1 MLRWFRGAGK
11 KLQATLLLSLFFLLM
26 LLFVVVC
33 AIPHSVLIAPV
44 QTLILEDRDGR
55 FLAELQGDSRAGYGY
70 WDIKDWP
77 ERVIRATLVLEDRR
91 FWSHPGV
98 DIRAIFRA
106 ALQNITH
113 RQRISGASTIAMQI
127 VRMQNPVP
135 RTYYNKAIE
144 AAAAIIMTMRYE
156 RKDIILHY
164 LKRVPYAN
172 QIHGISY
179 AAYRYYKKPVN
190 DLSWAEIAFLSAIP
204 QSPTLHN
211 PLRVEGKV
219 RAKKRALRILQGL
232 QKQALISEAQ
242 FELATNQL
250 EIMDFPLHQNR
261 PREAMHA
268 ILKMRRILRRAY
280 ASEHAPSSPLIHSS
294 LSLKLQKRVHK
305 IVNHRLAEFS
315 GNGANNI
322 AAVVIENKSDDVLV
336 WLGASDYFDGKQ
348 GEIDFIQKPRSPG
361 STLKPFIYALGL
373 DRGVITPATV
383 MADLPALSR
392 GISNSDKR
400 FLGPLL
406 PRQALAN
413 SRNIP
418 AINLLRKLGAGE
430 SYAFLGELGLHDGS
444 GNAGTY
450 GSGMV
455 IGTLPTSLEQLMRSY
470 SVFVN
475 DGYLQALNWFDEQ
488 FRPRPARLL
497 SADAARQISLF
508 LADPMA
514 KLPGYPRMGTTEY
527 PFPAAVKTGT
537 SQGYRDAWTIAYT
550 PEYRVGVWV
559 GRDDARPMR
568 KLSGAGSAAVVA
580 KDIMLDLYSRQSRF
594 DARTAFRVPDAHTSY
609 ILCAL
614 SGKLANDLCTKKQAE
629 WLSAQEQPEMDNT
642 FVERFIDR
650 RNGLMAGQWTP
661 EKFVE
666 KSVFVQLPFMFH
678 EWAKSKGYKL
688 PPEKY
693 SLLDNSNSDFNDD
706 VLAPS
711 KQALQISLS
720 EMPVKVR
727 ILSPE
732 NYLHV
737 LKNPEVPEAQNTLAF
752 NLDVQGGIRE
762 VLWYVDKKPY
772 KLKSAPYTLRWPLK
786 KGQHE
791 FYAEVPFLG
800 VVSNRVTVVVD

>member
-1 MLRWFRGAGK
+1 MLKRFKACSK
-11 KLQATLLLSLFFLLM
+11 KLQLTLLSSLFFLLM
-26 LLFVVVC
+26 VLFIMVC
-33 AIPHSVLIAPV
+33 AIPHAVLIAPPR
-44 QTLILEDRDGR
+44 TLILEDRDNR
-55 FLAELQGDSRAGYGY
+55 FLAELQGDSRSGYGY
-70 WDIKDWP
+70 WEIDDWP

-106 ALQNITH
+106 ALQNIRH

-135 RTYYNKAIE
+135 RTYFNKAVE

-211 PLRVEGKV
+211 PLRPGGKA

-232 QKQALISEAQ
+232 QEQALISEAQ
-242 FELATNQL
+242 FELAVNQL
-250 EIMDFPLHQNR
+250 EIMDFPQHQNR

-268 ILKMRRILRRAY
+268 ILKMRKVLRRAY
-280 ASEHAPSSPLIHSS
+280 ASEHAPNSALIRSS
-294 LSLKLQKRVHK
+294 LSLTLQKRVHE
-305 IVNHRLAEFS
+305 IVNHRLVDFS
-315 GNGANNI
+315 NSGANNI
-322 AAVVIENKSDDVLV
+322 AAVVIENNTNDVLA
-336 WLGASDYFDGKQ
+336 WLGASDYFDAKQ

-383 MADLPALSR
+383 MADVPALSR

-444 GNAGTY
+444 VPASTY
-450 GSGMV
+450 GPGMV
-455 IGTLPTSLEQLMRSY
+455 IGTLPTSLERLIRGY

-475 DGYLQALNWFDEQ
+475 DGYLQELNWFDGQ
-488 FRPRPARLL
+488 FHPRPSRLL

-514 KLPGYPRMGTTEY
+514 KLPSYPRMGTTEY
-527 PFPAAVKTGT
+527 PFPAALKTGT
-537 SQGYRDAWTIAYT
+537 SQGYRDAWTIVYT

-559 GRDDARPMR
+559 GRDDARAMK

-580 KDIMLDLYSRQSRF
+580 KDIMLDLYRKKSRF
-594 DARTAFRVPDAHTSY
+594 DAQTAFKVPQAHASY
-609 ILCAL
+609 TLCAL
-614 SGKLANDLCTKKQAE
+614 SGKLANNLCTKKQAE
-629 WLSAQEQPEMDNT
+629 WLPVQKVPEMDDT
-642 FVERFIDR
+642 FVERFVDR
-650 RNGLMAGQWTP
+650 RNALMAAQWTP
-661 EKFVE
+661 EEFVE
-666 KSVFVQLPFMFH
+666 KRVFVQLPFMFH
-678 EWAKSKGYKL
+678 EWAKSEGYEL

-693 SLLDNSNSDFNDD
+693 SLLDNPDSDFNAD
-706 VLAPS
+706 VLTMNS
-711 KQALQISLS
+711 HVLQTLLPESQ
-720 EMPVKVR
+720 VKVR

-752 NLDVQGGIRE
+752 SLDVQGRIRE

-786 KGQHE
+786 KGRHE